1 MGLAPEVSLVVK
13 HTFFELINTPDN
25 QPKRV
30 RSFSDTKLLESD
42 GTASGAGASQAVRA
56 AGPSVEASPV
66 SRPACWPMTPMLEA
80 IYEPE
85 ALTES
90 GERIDLEATMEVKA
104 FLGMCSTGS
113 QDEGASSRISEH
125 QLLLPPAVSSAYE
138 ELTEDQSVSLQPQ
151 RWVFWPPVE
160 FDELCC
166 GGEAAGSCFVS
177 SAGIWPQ
184 ALSTAATS
192 PASGGSESSS
202 AAGSSSGSDSQALPE
217 YARTTLML
225 RNLPRDLTRD
235 MLLLALDCMGFCGQY
250 DLVYI
255 PVDFSSGASLGYA
268 FVNMTSTKFI
278 VQLWASFDGLSPWSV
293 ASQQPCAVNWSD
305 PHQGLQAHIERYRSS
320 PVMHPDVPDEWKPV
334 LFMAGIRVPFPPPQK
349 KLKAPKVR
357 NKRIREAAT

>member
-13 HTFFELINTPDN
+13 HTFLELINTPDN

-30 RSFSDTKLLESD
+30 RSFTDTELLESD

-56 AGPSVEASPV
+56 AGPSVEASPA
-66 SRPACWPMTPMLEA
+66 SRPACWPMTPILEA
-80 IYEPE
+80 IYELE

-90 GERIDLEATMEVKA
+90 GERIDFEATMEVKA

-113 QDEGASSRISEH
+113 QDEGASSRMSGH
-125 QLLLPPAVSSAYE
+125 QLLLPPAASSAYE
-138 ELTEDQSVSLQPQ
+138 DQTVSFQPQ
-151 RWVFWPPVE
+151 LWVFLPSAE
-160 FDELCC
+160 FQELCC
-166 GGEAAGSCFVS
+166 GGQRAGSCFVT

-184 ALSTAATS
+184 ALSTAAPS
-192 PASGGSESSS
+192 PASGGSESYS
-202 AAGSSSGSDSQALPE
+202 AAGSSSGSDSQAVPE

-225 RNLPRDLTRD
+225 RNLPKALTRD
-235 MLLLALDCMGFCGQY
+235 MLLLALDRMGFCGQY

-268 FVNMTSTKFI
+268 FVNMTSTTFT
-278 VQLWASFDGLSPWSV
+278 VQLWASFDGLTPWSV
-293 ASQQPCAVNWSD
+293 ESQQPCAVNWSD

-320 PVMHPDVPDEWKPV
+320 PVMHPDVPDEWKPA

-357 NKRIREAAT
+357 SKSKRLCEAAK